1 MSVEE
6 IAGSVESIE
15 AQAEQVLEDARSK
28 ASAIILKSKDDAE
41 KILDANMSLDEV
53 KKERERIIKQAE
65 QKAEQELGEARKKAS
80 EIRNGVETQVGKVVD
95 RIVSAVTGAEV
106 K

>member
-65 QKAEQELGEARKKAS
+65 QKAEQEIGEAKKKAS

-95 RIVSAVTGAEV
+95 RIVSAVTGAEL

>member
-15 AQAEQVLEDARSK
+15 AQAEKVLEDARSK

-41 KILDANMSLDEV
+41 KVLDANLSLDEV

-65 QKAEQELGEARKKAS
+65 QKAEQEVGEAKKKAS

-95 RIVSAVTGAEV
+95 RIVSAVTGAEL